1 MKNYIY
7 KNNQKGIESMQIKV
21 KKSYTYKEVCKI
33 RDKAME
39 YGVKAYQ
46 KYISD
51 HNKYMIAWNKKW
63 AEQRG
68 TDLDY

>member
-1 MKNYIY
+1 MAQFK
-7 KNNQKGIESMQIKV
+7 IKV

-39 YGVKAYQ
+39 YGLKAYQ

-51 HNKYMIAWNKKW
+51 HNKYMIAFNKEW
-63 AEQRG
+63 AKNNSLFRKEE
-68 TDLDY
+68 